1 MWLFLGM
8 LDRWVVSWVR
18 SWLRALL
25 STLGGSSALLC
36 NPKQQVKCK
45 HKGPRVIISHVF
57 EEVLRTYGSVS
68 KLLIYFNCVNHQV
81 AIGLRSQIYLSV
93 LELPRAPIFLLESWF
108 NTWLYSTFP
117 SQRLPS
123 RHGIKGRWQT
133 LITSM
138 YHAFSLASPFQ
149 IHSPVPKVELFR
161 LESLRAFPRHELLN
175 GVMHLDRI
183 EYLATS

>member
-1 MWLFLGM
+1 MQVQGTKSYHFPCCSKKCSEHMIPLAS
-8 LDRWVVSWVR
+8 SW
-18 SWLRALL
+18 
-25 STLGGSSALLC
+25 
-36 NPKQQVKCK
+36 
-45 HKGPRVIISHVF
+45 
-57 EEVLRTYGSVS
+57 SVS
-68 KLLIYFNCVNHQV
+68 TAYNQQA
-81 AIGLRSQIYLSV
+81 AIGLRSQIYLSA
-93 LELPRAPIFLLESWF
+93 LELSSAPIFLLESWF

-117 SQRLPS
+117 TQRLPS

-138 YHAFSLASPFQ
+138 YHALNLASPFQ
-149 IHSPVPKVELFR
+149 IHSPAPKVELFR